1 MTGWVQVPEE
11 LGRLVWFR
19 PSGRLDRERDA
30 EPVILCTLYLGSMG
44 QIRLLFHLYGR
55 RRVTEVVRKDLAG
68 NRVLPDSV
76 VALWR
81 LVLDIG
87 DISQAPRM
95 ERANVD

>member
-1 MTGWVQVPEE
+1 
-11 LGRLVWFR
+11 
-19 PSGRLDRERDA
+19 
-30 EPVILCTLYLGSMG
+30 MG